1 MWRYSC
7 GRADINA
14 GLGHGPALTLGLLVA
29 MGVAVRTDLVT
40 VDQETVVGTVGE
52 ETVAAAIRVHS
63 VASPNYAFERAR
75 EA

>member
-1 MWRYSC
+1 M
-7 GRADINA
+7 
-14 GLGHGPALTLGLLVA
+14 LVA